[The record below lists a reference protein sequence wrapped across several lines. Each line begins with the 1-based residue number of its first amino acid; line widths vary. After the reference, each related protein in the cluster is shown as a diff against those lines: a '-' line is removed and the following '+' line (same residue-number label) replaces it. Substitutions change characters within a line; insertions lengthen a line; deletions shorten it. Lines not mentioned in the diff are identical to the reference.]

1 MARQMMKVCVAAAL
15 LAATAWAQSPPAP
28 ASAQVAGAL
37 TQDYSF
43 LLDSESKKTLDEINR
58 SLREAIFNQNKKDTT
73 PEARQMAVTAQ
84 ADAEKRLVEALEKAP
99 GVVRVTFAD
108 KKAALEPAPPYNLP
122 GDVGAFLFR
131 IDRGP
136 GPPHFVLT
144 QVNFAESGSLGIPV
158 ESTGTTWAVC
168 GLANVPRMRT
178 TLRATFTQSDTPLG
192 MALIDVMTPDQG
204 RLKLSVLAA
213 ETGKTVPAMVRL
225 VWKIDGSV
233 RRPDNGIDF
242 NPQFDHQGN
251 NVRLANLPGRLR
263 GIYWCVPGPIDM
275 ALPAGEWEVTIRR
288 GAEHVPVFDTFTVS
302 PHQTVEKSYVVRRWV
317 DMRNQGW
324 YSGDDHVHC
333 QVLSASDATRLMTWA
348 QAEDVHLVN
357 IVKMGDIYRTFFEQR
372 GFGKAN
378 RVIDGDYVLAPGQEC
393 PRTNEL
399 GHTLAMNISSMVR
412 DTDKYYLYDW
422 VFDQV
427 HAQGGLS
434 GYAHVLSDSF
444 HVHRDMS
451 MNVPRN
457 KVDFVELM
465 QFFTLGTDLY
475 YEFLNA
481 GFKITGSAGSDVPWG
496 GTIGEVRLYAHVGNG
511 PFTADRWFDA
521 VQKGHTF
528 VTDGP
533 MLDFRVN
540 DAWPGDQIDL
550 KDNKPLK
557 VRAKVL
563 GSPEGIMPS
572 KLEIVRNGEVIKT
585 IQPSDP
591 QQTELAVEFEVE
603 PGQGY
608 WIAARAEGSDG
619 TKAHSTPIYVVR
631 PGLRFWKFEDIDNL
645 INKRLAN
652 LDEIEELVKDYTAKD
667 ARGEIDNN
675 RVQKQFALQGPELMK
690 RVNAARQLYLDLKQV
705 AEQERPVR
713 MAAAANH

>member
-1 MARQMMKVCVAAAL
+1 
-15 LAATAWAQSPPAP
+15 
-28 ASAQVAGAL
+28 
-37 TQDYSF
+37 
-43 LLDSESKKTLDEINR
+43 
-58 SLREAIFNQNKKDTT
+58 
-73 PEARQMAVTAQ
+73 
-84 ADAEKRLVEALEKAP
+84 
-99 GVVRVTFAD
+99 
-108 KKAALEPAPPYNLP
+108 
-122 GDVGAFLFR
+122 
-131 IDRGP
+131 
-136 GPPHFVLT
+136 
-144 QVNFAESGSLGIPV
+144 
-158 ESTGTTWAVC
+158 
-168 GLANVPRMRT
+168 
-178 TLRATFTQSDTPLG
+178 
-192 MALIDVMTPDQG
+192 
-204 RLKLSVLAA
+204 
-213 ETGKTVPAMVRL
+213 
-225 VWKIDGSV
+225 
-233 RRPDNGIDF
+233 
-242 NPQFDHQGN
+242 
-251 NVRLANLPGRLR
+251 
-263 GIYWCVPGPIDM
+263 
-275 ALPAGEWEVTIRR
+275 
-288 GAEHVPVFDTFTVS
+288 
-302 PHQTVEKSYVVRRWV
+302 
-317 DMRNQGW
+317 
-324 YSGDDHVHC
+324 
-333 QVLSASDATRLMTWA
+333 
-348 QAEDVHLVN
+348 
-357 IVKMGDIYRTFFEQR
+357 
-372 GFGKAN
+372 
-378 RVIDGDYVLAPGQEC
+378 
-393 PRTNEL
+393 
-399 GHTLAMNISSMVR
+399 MVR

-465 QFFTLGTDLY
+465 QFFNLGTDLY

-511 PFTADRWFDA
+511 QFTADRWFDA

-557 VRAKVL
+557 VRAKVF

-603 PGQGY
+603 PDQGY
-608 WIAARAEGSDG
+608 WIAARAEGSDS
-619 TKAHSTPIYVVR
+619 TKAHTTPIYVVR

-645 INKRLAN
+645 INKRLAS
-652 LDEIEELVKDYTAKD
+652 LDEIEELVKDHTAKD

-675 RVQKQFALQGPELMK
+675 RNQKQLALQGPELMK

-713 MAAAANH
+713 TAAAANH